1 MLVCVPDDSGL
12 PVRRVLP
19 GSVAGC
25 RKFSGPSHNAI
36 NSGGGQQAQGQ
47 TMLPNWSEFLPP
59 PPEHPPPSAAGGDT
73 NPVSRLL
80 VPVSVFNIYVWCLI
94 CHKHDGNEKL

>member
-1 MLVCVPDDSGL
+1 M
-12 PVRRVLP
+12 LP

-25 RKFSGPSHNAI
+25 RKFSGPSHNAM

-59 PPEHPPPSAAGGDT
+59 PPEHPPPSAAGSET

-80 VPVSVFNIYVWCLI
+80 VPVSVFNILVRCLI